1 MSARSDILW
10 ETQLTAK
17 RWFQKEKHN
26 WLEKKKNKYS
36 QSSSLQSYSIKT
48 SVRLWKKRR
57 EPKGS
62 PRGNT
67 DEGGLTKSLL
77 RWHRMKKNRLTKRSG
92 FKLYWRARG
101 DRLLWGILPWRVW
114 RRRRRWLWRNPLWRT
129 GVQDPFF
136 GSIYNSFAPRVS
148 SRHQRSRIST
158 PQSQSSHPKSS
169 TKVSDGQSGRL
180 TKNAS

>member
-36 QSSSLQSYSIKT
+36 QSSSLQYHSLKLF
-48 SVRLWKKRR
+48 VRLWKKQPERK
-57 EPKGS
+57 ES
-62 PRGNT
+62 QRGNT
-67 DEGGLTKSLL
+67 DEEGLTKSLL
-77 RWHRMKKNRLTKRSG
+77 RWHLMKKNGLTKRSG
-92 FKLYWRARG
+92 FKLCWRARG

-114 RRRRRWLWRNPLWRT
+114 RRRRCWLWRNPLWRT
-129 GVQDPFF
+129 GVLDLFF
-136 GSIYNSFAPRVS
+136 GSILIPFVPRVS

-158 PQSQSSHPKSS
+158 PQSQSSHRKSS